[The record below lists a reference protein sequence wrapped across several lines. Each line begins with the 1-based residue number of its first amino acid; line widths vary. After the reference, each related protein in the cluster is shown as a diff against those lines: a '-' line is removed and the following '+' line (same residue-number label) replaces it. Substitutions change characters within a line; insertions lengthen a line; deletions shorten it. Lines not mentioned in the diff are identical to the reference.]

1 MAALAV
7 TGLGAAIVVSRRGDD
22 RPPAFAGTCD
32 EAHPCA
38 SGTATASAP
47 ASSSSMPSRSLV
59 DLPSTNRF
67 TVTAFDEGLP
77 TAGQWRNGFDV
88 ADLNGDGE
96 LDLVHGPAR
105 KTFPLRPVVYLGDGQ
120 GHWRAWKEATFPPV
134 GFDYG
139 DVHAADLDGDGVLDL
154 AFAVHLKGV
163 AALRHDGRGHFSSL
177 GRGLDLEVGAPFGS
191 RTLLTTDWGDD
202 GRQAILALSD
212 GPRPPSRSERGSAS
226 LGVRLLTMTGPNGP
240 GDAPGEW
247 KLDALA
253 TTALERM
260 FGDSLALGDI
270 DGDGKKD
277 LAVGSNTLGETRVL
291 FRRASGAF
299 VPVPLDGLRARSLV
313 RSVALADIDGD
324 SRDDL
329 VVAYANSEGETWFVG
344 VDVFFNHKGTF
355 ERREI
360 AREESRNDYSAVAV
374 CNFDG
379 SRAGRSLAVAR
390 DDGTISLF
398 AADGH
403 GFLTRDLRV
412 PNTGREGCRGYR
424 VRCVD
429 LNRDGKDEIVASF
442 AGESDGLSDSD
453 ACASQGALKVWALGA
468 AR

>member
-1 MAALAV
+1 MA
-7 TGLGAAIVVSRRGDD
+7 
-22 RPPAFAGTCD
+22 PANG
-32 EAHPCA
+32 
-38 SGTATASAP
+38 SASAP
-47 ASSSSMPSRSLV
+47 SPSIPSRSLV
-59 DLPSTNRF
+59 DLPSTKRF
-67 TVTAFDEGLP
+67 TVTPFDQGLP

-105 KTFPLRPVVYLGDGQ
+105 KTFPLRPVVYLGDGH
-120 GHWRAWKEATFPPV
+120 GNWRAWNETTFPPV

-139 DVHAADLDGDGVLDL
+139 DVRAADLDGDGVLDL

-163 AALRHDGRGHFSSL
+163 AAFRHDGRGNFSSL
-177 GRGLDLEVGAPFGS
+177 GRGLDLEGGAPFGS

-202 GRQAILALSD
+202 GRQGILALSD
-212 GPRPPSRSERGSAS
+212 GPRPPSKSNGGAAS
-226 LGVRLLTMTGPNGP
+226 LGVRLFTMTGRNAPRDATRDAAA
-240 GDAPGEW
+240 DAPREW

-253 TTALERM
+253 TTALDRL

-291 FRRASGAF
+291 FRRGAGAF
-299 VPVPLDGLRARSLV
+299 VPVPLDGLRARGLV
-313 RSVALADIDGD
+313 RSVALADLDGD

-329 VVAYANSEGETWFVG
+329 VVAYANSEGESWFVG
-344 VDVFFNHKGTF
+344 VDVFFNRNGTF

-360 AREESRNDYSAVAV
+360 AREESRNDYTALAV

-379 SRAGRSLAVAR
+379 SRARSSLAVAR

-403 GFLTRDLRV
+403 GFVTQDLRV
-412 PNTGREGCRGYR
+412 PSSGHEGCRGYR

-429 LNRDGKDEIVASF
+429 LNHDGRDELVASF
-442 AGESDGLSDSD
+442 AGESDGLSETDD
-453 ACASQGALKVWALGA
+453 ACVSQGALKVWTVGA
-468 AR
+468 SL